1 MRPSREL
8 DILGRMNATKNTLD
22 KIPSIEELE
31 IIYFDLDC
39 RARRGETLPLYRLT
53 VMLQDNSQFTGVIIE
68 PKQRDESR
76 QIVLRLDTPAQE
88 LAIFS
93 RCQINSVILKD
104 IQESGHYF
112 FETWKPEGPYP
123 SLLELRTKAR
133 EIEQSLAK
141 SLGASLSIRL
151 PSLPALKAS
160 QLGAMSQCLVD
171 LGWVIHD
178 MSRTEAVK
186 EELRSRIAGI
196 EFKTLE
202 ECDAS
207 ARLGFAGGILAMESP
222 WQFGFAS
229 AKSRAVLWEM
239 LEALF

>member
-1 MRPSREL
+1 
-8 DILGRMNATKNTLD
+8 MNTAKNTLD
-22 KIPSIEELE
+22 RIPGIEELE
-31 IIYFDLDC
+31 IIYFDLD
-39 RARRGETLPLYRLT
+39 RRSRRGEALPLFRIT
-53 VMLQDNSQFTGVIIE
+53 VMLQDKSQFTGVIIE

-76 QIVLRLDTPAQE
+76 QVVLRLDTPAQE
-88 LAIFS
+88 IAIFS
-93 RCQINSVILKD
+93 RYQINSVILKD

-141 SLGASLSIRL
+141 TLGAPKPIKL

-160 QLGAMSQCLVD
+160 QLGVMSQCLVD
-171 LGWVIHD
+171 LSWVIYD

-207 ARLGFAGGILAMESP
+207 ARLEFAEGILVMESP

-229 AKSRAVLWEM
+229 TKSRAVLWDKLM
-239 LEALF
+239 SLF

>member
-1 MRPSREL
+1 
-8 DILGRMNATKNTLD
+8 MNTAKNTLD
-22 KIPSIEELE
+22 RIPSIGELE
-31 IIYFDLDC
+31 IIYFDLD
-39 RARRGETLPLYRLT
+39 RRSRRGEALPLYRIT
-53 VMLQDNSQFTGVIIE
+53 VMLQDKSQFTGVIIE
-68 PKQRDESR
+68 PKQRDDSR
-76 QIVLRLDTPAQE
+76 QVVVRLDTPTQE

-93 RCQINSVILKD
+93 RYQINSVILKD

-133 EIEQSLAK
+133 EIEQSLSK
-141 SLGASLSIRL
+141 SLGAPKPIKL

-160 QLGAMSQCLVD
+160 QVGVLNQCLVD
-171 LGWVIHD
+171 LSWVIYD

-186 EELRSRIAGI
+186 EEFRSRIAGI

-207 ARLGFAGGILAMESP
+207 ARLSFKDGILAMESP

-229 AKSRAVLWEM
+229 TKSRAVLWEM